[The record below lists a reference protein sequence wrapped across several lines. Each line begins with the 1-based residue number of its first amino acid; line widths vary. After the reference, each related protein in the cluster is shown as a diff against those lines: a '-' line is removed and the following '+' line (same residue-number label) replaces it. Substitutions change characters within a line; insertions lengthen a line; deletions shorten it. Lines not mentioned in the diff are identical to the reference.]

1 MKTAKD
7 NIEWFKTTFNNEI
20 FEFIKGTPFNI
31 HLISAIAYQET
42 GYIWSKMINQS
53 SLNELLE
60 TCVGDTL
67 DRDKTFPKNR
77 DHLLTVNNGREMYSI
92 AREALLK
99 VSMWVDG
106 YKSVA
111 NNPLKFCKG
120 FGIFQYDLQF
130 FINNPSFFLE
140 KKWTNFNE
148 CIYVLIDELILA
160 QNRIPLL
167 KNKSNLTDIEQV
179 YVAIAYN
186 SGGFDLNKGLKQG
199 YKSDS
204 LYYGEL
210 INTYYNISIN
220 N

>member
-1 MKTAKD
+1 MRTAKE
-7 NIEWFKTTFNNEI
+7 NIEWFKTTFNDEI
-20 FEFIKGTPFNI
+20 INFIKETPYSI

-42 GYIWSKMINQS
+42 GYIWSKMVNQT

-67 DRDKTFPKNR
+67 DRNKTFPRNR
-77 DHLLTVNNGREMYSI
+77 DDLLAVNDGQKMYLI
-92 AREALLK
+92 AREALQK
-99 VSMWVDG
+99 VAMWVDG

-130 FINNPSFFLE
+130 FLNNPSFFLE

-148 CIYVLIDELILA
+148 CIYLLIDELVSA
-160 QNRIPLL
+160 QNRIPSL
-167 KNKSNLTDIEQV
+167 KNKSNLSDIEQI
-179 YVAIAYN
+179 YTAIAYN
-186 SGGFDLNKGLKQG
+186 SGGFDSNLGLKQG
-199 YKSDS
+199 YKTDE

-210 INTYYNISIN
+210 IQIYYNVSMKN
-220 N
+220 